1 MATIRLKN
9 GVRVSDPRLGRIK
22 QFDERSRGFA
32 VRDHPDY
39 LATPTTKT
47 WPDRLRLDQGQTSAC
62 TGFSRTGD
70 LGASPKPL
78 TLPGGKPF
86 DNDFAQA
93 LYLLAQKNDEWPG
106 EKYEGSSVLGA
117 LKASVL
123 LGYTGE
129 YRWAFGIDDVIGA
142 LSSLGPVVFGTNWL
156 SGMFDPDAQ
165 GLLDVS
171 GSVEGGHAYL
181 VRGVVL
187 PRNGR
192 ARPGGFPSIKTDV
205 PLLRITNSWSETWG
219 RNGEA
224 LIRADQ
230 AESLLKDGG
239 EAAITTVAFR

>member
-1 MATIRLKN
+1 MATRLKN
-9 GVRVSDPRLGRIK
+9 GVEVTDPRLGRIA

-39 LATPTTKT
+39 LAAPVTKT
-47 WPDRLRLDQGQTSAC
+47 WPLKLRLDQGNTSAC
-62 TGFSRTGD
+62 TGNSRTYD
-70 LGASPKPL
+70 LAASPKPL

-86 DNDFAQA
+86 DQDFAQA
-93 LYLLAQKNDEWPG
+93 LYRLAQKNDEWPG
-106 EKYEGSSVLGA
+106 EDYEGSSVLGA
-117 LKASVL
+117 LKAAKA
-123 LGYTGE
+123 LGYVGE

-142 LSSLGPVVFGTNWL
+142 LGSLGPVVFGTDWL
-156 SGMFDPDAQ
+156 EGMFDPDEQ
-165 GLLDVS
+165 GVLNVTGDVA
-171 GSVEGGHAYL
+171 GGHAYI

-224 LIRADQ
+224 VIRADQ
-230 AESLLKDGG
+230 AEDLLKAQG